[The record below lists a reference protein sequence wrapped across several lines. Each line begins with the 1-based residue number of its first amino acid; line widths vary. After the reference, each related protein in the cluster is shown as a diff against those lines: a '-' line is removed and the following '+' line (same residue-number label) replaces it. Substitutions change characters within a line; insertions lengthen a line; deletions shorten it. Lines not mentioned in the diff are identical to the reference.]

1 MKTTVSIELEIPHP
15 DGAIPV
21 EVVGVVREV
30 VSRCDTDRGVQELV
44 EYEAVWS
51 FVHAHPY
58 ELSLNAGE
66 WINANLDTVK
76 QKLLEE
82 YTTQPERA

>member
-1 MKTTVSIELEIPHP
+1 MKTTVKIEIEIPHP
-15 DGAIPV
+15 DGALPV
-21 EVVGVVREV
+21 EVWGVVTETRD
-30 VSRCDTDRGVQELV
+30 RCDTDRGVQELV

-66 WINANLDTVK
+66 WINANLDTVE
-76 QKLLEE
+76 QKLIEE
-82 YTTQPERA
+82 YKNQPERA

>member
-1 MKTTVSIELEIPHP
+1 MKTTVSIEIEIPHP
-15 DGAIPV
+15 DGAIPF
-21 EVVGVVREV
+21 EVLGVVREV

-44 EYEAVWS
+44 EYEAEICVVAPTLGS
-51 FVHAHPY
+51 DPKVY
-58 ELSLNAGE
+58 S

-82 YTTQPERA
+82 YTNQPERA

>member
-21 EVVGVVREV
+21 EVVGMVREIRD
-30 VSRCDTDRGVQELV
+30 RCDTDRGVQELV
-44 EYEAVWS
+44 EYEAVWN
-51 FVHAHPY
+51 FVQAHPY

-76 QKLLEE
+76 QKLIEE
-82 YTTQPERA
+82 YKNQPEGA